1 MMKKAL
7 TLVLAGVTAL
17 SLTACGGGASASA
30 TTAPAPAA
38 GGETKDDEAKAPE
51 KDVKTTTL
59 KLAFNQSEKHP
70 QYLALSEMSD
80 AFYEATGGAYRIEI
94 SPNELLGSQKDAFEL
109 V

>member
-70 QYLALSEMSD
+70 QYLPIITNQSIVLYIGKSID
-80 AFYEATGGAYRIEI
+80 NTTFTY
-94 SPNELLGSQKDAFEL
+94 
-109 V
+109 

>member
-80 AFYEATGGAYRIEI
+80 RLHPERGISGGHGPADGE
-94 SPNELLGSQKDAFEL
+94 
-109 V
+109 